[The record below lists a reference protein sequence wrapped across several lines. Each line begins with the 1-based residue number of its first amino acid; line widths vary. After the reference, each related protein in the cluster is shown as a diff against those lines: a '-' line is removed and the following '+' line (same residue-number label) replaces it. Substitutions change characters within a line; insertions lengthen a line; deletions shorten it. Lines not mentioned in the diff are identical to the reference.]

1 MALDRQHAGQQE
13 GEALL
18 RRALP
23 TVILAGWAAQSARLA
38 WRYDSAE
45 RYWRS
50 CRSTSETA
58 KINLAAALQ
67 EREWAVRGVVR
78 SVIPEIN
85 VLVVTHEDIPGF
97 MPSMTMGFRA
107 ANPKLYAGLQV
118 GDLIRFTLKGVP
130 PNVTIVAITR
140 EGKS

>member
-1 MALDRQHAGQQE
+1 MRLWKAI
-13 GEALL
+13 ALL
-18 RRALP
+18 NLALG
-23 TVILAGWAAQSARLA
+23 VGLLIGYLWGGREAARL
-38 WRYDSAE
+38 RQ
-45 RYWRS
+45 
-50 CRSTSETA
+50 ETTVSIQA
-58 KINLAAALQ
+58 GAAALE

-85 VLVVTHEDIPGF
+85 VLVLTHEDIPGF

-107 ANPKLYAGLQV
+107 ANPKLYAGLQA
-118 GDLIRFTLKGVP
+118 GDVIRFTLKGVP

>member
-1 MALDRQHAGQQE
+1 MRLWKAI
-13 GEALL
+13 ALL
-18 RRALP
+18 
-23 TVILAGWAAQSARLA
+23 
-38 WRYDSAE
+38 
-45 RYWRS
+45 
-50 CRSTSETA
+50 
-58 KINLAAALQ
+58 NLALGVGLLVGYLWWGREATRFRQ
-67 EREWAVRGVVR
+67 ETTVTIQAGAGSGEERQWTARGVIR

-85 VLVVTHEDIPGF
+85 VLVLTHEDIPGF

>member
-1 MALDRQHAGQQE
+1 MRLWKAI
-13 GEALL
+13 ALL
-18 RRALP
+18 NLALG
-23 TVILAGWAAQSARLA
+23 VGLLIGYLGWGREAARL
-38 WRYDSAE
+38 RQ
-45 RYWRS
+45 
-50 CRSTSETA
+50 ETTVSIQA
-58 KINLAAALQ
+58 GAAALE

>member
-1 MALDRQHAGQQE
+1 MRLWKAI
-13 GEALL
+13 ALL
-18 RRALP
+18 NLALG
-23 TVILAGWAAQSARLA
+23 VGLLIGYLWGGREAARL
-38 WRYDSAE
+38 RQ
-45 RYWRS
+45 
-50 CRSTSETA
+50 ETTVSIQA
-58 KINLAAALQ
+58 GAAALE

>member
-1 MALDRQHAGQQE
+1 MRLWKAI
-13 GEALL
+13 ALL
-18 RRALP
+18 NLALG
-23 TVILAGWAAQSARLA
+23 VGLLIGYLWWGREAARL
-38 WRYDSAE
+38 RQ
-45 RYWRS
+45 
-50 CRSTSETA
+50 ETTVSIQA
-58 KINLAAALQ
+58 GAAALE

>member
-1 MALDRQHAGQQE
+1 MKLWKAVALLNVALGVGLLIGYLWWGREAARLRQETTVTIQAGTAPLQE
-13 GEALL
+13 GE
-18 RRALP
+18 
-23 TVILAGWAAQSARLA
+23 W
-38 WRYDSAE
+38 
-45 RYWRS
+45 
-50 CRSTSETA
+50 TA
-58 KINLAAALQ
+58 
-67 EREWAVRGVVR
+67 RGVVR
-78 SVIPEIN
+78 SVVPEIN
-85 VLVVTHEDIPGF
+85 VLVLTHEEIPGF

>member
-1 MALDRQHAGQQE
+1 MRLWKAV
-13 GEALL
+13 ALL
-18 RRALP
+18 
-23 TVILAGWAAQSARLA
+23 
-38 WRYDSAE
+38 
-45 RYWRS
+45 
-50 CRSTSETA
+50 
-58 KINLAAALQ
+58 NLALGIGLLVGYLWWGREATRLRRETTVTIQAGAAGLE
-67 EREWAVRGVVR
+67 EREWTARGVVR

-85 VLVVTHEDIPGF
+85 VLVLTHEDIPGF

>member
-1 MALDRQHAGQQE
+1 MRLWKAV
-13 GEALL
+13 ALL
-18 RRALP
+18 
-23 TVILAGWAAQSARLA
+23 
-38 WRYDSAE
+38 
-45 RYWRS
+45 
-50 CRSTSETA
+50 
-58 KINLAAALQ
+58 NLALGVGLLVGYLWWGREATRLRGETTVTIQAGAAGLE
-67 EREWAVRGVVR
+67 EREWTARGVVR

-85 VLVVTHEDIPGF
+85 VLVLTHEDIPGF

>member
-1 MALDRQHAGQQE
+1 MRLWKAI
-13 GEALL
+13 ALL
-18 RRALP
+18 
-23 TVILAGWAAQSARLA
+23 
-38 WRYDSAE
+38 
-45 RYWRS
+45 
-50 CRSTSETA
+50 
-58 KINLAAALQ
+58 NLALGVGLLIGYLWWGREAARARQ
-67 EREWAVRGVVR
+67 ETTVTIQAGAAAFEEREWAVRGVVR